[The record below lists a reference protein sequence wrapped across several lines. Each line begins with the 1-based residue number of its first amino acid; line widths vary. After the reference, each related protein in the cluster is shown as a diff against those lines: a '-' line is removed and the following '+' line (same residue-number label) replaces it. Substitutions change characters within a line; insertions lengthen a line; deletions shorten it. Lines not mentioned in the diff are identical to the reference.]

1 MNSIYP
7 RKKFGD
13 AVLNTFFILISEN
26 IKDMRNFY
34 LAIICMF
41 LTGNGISQ
49 LPISSPEAVGM
60 SGDRLTQITKL
71 SREYV
76 DSSRVAGI
84 VTMVA
89 RKGKIVYFETF
100 GKRGMDDAANLKKD
114 DLFRIFSMT
123 KPITAV
129 ALMQL
134 YEQGKFHMKDPVT
147 KYIPELSGLKV
158 LNDEGVLV
166 PVKNQITIQ
175 QLLTHT
181 AGFSYGFNPNDLVDK
196 QYADADLWN
205 SKDLDD
211 FVQKISKLPLKYE
224 PGTKWHYS
232 IAVDLQGVIVE
243 RLSGQSLKEY
253 FAEHIFQPLGM
264 NDTYFEVPENKRS
277 RFLPNHQLDQA
288 TQKPKTIT
296 EITRSAYS
304 DYFHVSLY
312 SGGGGLVSTASDY
325 MLFAECVRNGGVLNG
340 KRILSPKTV
349 KFMIKNH
356 LNASLSN
363 TAENE
368 TGNDRGPGFGF
379 GLGFALNL
387 DTPSSGVIGSEG
399 EYNWG
404 GAAGTVFWIDPVEQI
419 TVVSMIQLMGSPWKL
434 REDLKV
440 AVYQSLLESYE

>member
-1 MNSIYP
+1 
-7 RKKFGD
+7 
-13 AVLNTFFILISEN
+13 
-26 IKDMRNFY
+26 MRNFY
-34 LAIICMF
+34 LALICLF
-41 LTGNGISQ
+41 LVQYGMGQ
-49 LPISSPEAVGM
+49 LPTSNPETVGM
-60 SGDRLTQITKL
+60 SSDRLAQISRL

-76 DSSRVAGI
+76 DSARVAGI

-89 RKGKIVYFETF
+89 RKGKIVYFEAF
-100 GKRGMDDAANLKKD
+100 GNRGMDDPGNLKKD

-123 KPITAV
+123 KPITAA

-134 YEQGKFHMKDPVT
+134 YEQGKFHLKDPVT
-147 KYIPELSGLKV
+147 KFIPELADLKV
-158 LNDEGVLV
+158 LNEDGILV
-166 PVKNQITIQ
+166 TIKNQMTIQ

-181 AGFSYGFNPNDLVDK
+181 AGFSYGFNPNDVVDK
-196 QYADADLWN
+196 QYAEADLWN
-205 SKDLDD
+205 SKDLED

-224 PGTKWHYS
+224 PGSKWHYS
-232 IAVDLQGVIVE
+232 IAVDLQGLIVE
-243 RLSGQSLKEY
+243 RLSGQSLKDY

-264 NDTYFEVPENKRS
+264 RDTYFEVPEEKRA
-277 RFLPNHQLDQA
+277 RFLPNHQFDRA

-296 EITRSAYS
+296 EITTSAYS

-312 SGGGGLVSTASDY
+312 SGGGGLVSSAEDY
-325 MLFAECVRNGGVLNG
+325 MLFAECMRNGGSLNDQ
-340 KRILSPKTV
+340 RILSPKTV

-356 LNASLSN
+356 LHAALSN
-363 TAENE
+363 LNENE

-387 DTPSSGVIGSEG
+387 DALSSGVIGSEG
-399 EYNWG
+399 EFNWG